1 MSIGINQSTAK
12 IKWKWIAFYLSGI
25 VPLFLL
31 ILAGSGSH
39 AGGELEHLLIAFL
52 VAIGAVFVI
61 SVPLIFGLLFFRNAK
76 YLKFSSVIPLV
87 VVVVFLIFQWF
98 QF

>member
-1 MSIGINQSTAK
+1 MLLGIGVNRSMVK
-12 IKWKWIAFYLSGI
+12 IKWKPFYLSG
-25 VPLFLL
+25 VALVFLL
-31 ILAGSGSH
+31 VFAGSASH
-39 AGGELEHLLIAFL
+39 AGGELEYLLIAFV

-76 YLKFSSVIPLV
+76 YLKFSSAIPLV